1 MQQPM
6 AAGPGYPAPAAA
18 PGYVAPQQAPVLPPP
33 GAASAAPA
41 NGAAVLA
48 GNKRSLDDAGVA
60 DGVKRQQLAHVGAH
74 AVPAMAPATP
84 AAVVPRETVYRLVLD
99 LPEGQIVIGR
109 GGMTVREIE
118 GASGGRVKRMSE
130 PPGCQQQ
137 TLVVFGSSRD
147 LPSPGRATRNAA
159 QNAVLECA
167 RWMLQPAGAS
177 PDQPGRLRVLIN
189 RSQEAG
195 VVQNLGSIQ
204 IAAPGVQ
211 VALRRGTELPACA
224 LDNDV
229 LVELSG
235 PSSTVLAALEPLSH
249 VLREHPVLERP
260 GGPPPVMLAMAA
272 QRAGP
277 GGPPLASAPPAGPP
291 PMLAAGGPG
300 YGAPPAYRP
309 Y

>member
-118 GASGGRVKRMSE
+118 GASGGGATRWGGWEGLQTER
-130 PPGCQQQ
+130 PAGQQQ
-137 TLVVFGSSRD
+137 AHTAGGYV
-147 LPSPGRATRNAA
+147 ATRCCGN
-159 QNAVLECA
+159 
-167 RWMLQPAGAS
+167 P
-177 PDQPGRLRVLIN
+177 
-189 RSQEAG
+189 
-195 VVQNLGSIQ
+195 
-204 IAAPGVQ
+204 
-211 VALRRGTELPACA
+211 ELPGQPDAPSCVSCA
-224 LDNDV
+224 Q
-229 LVELSG
+229 
-235 PSSTVLAALEPLSH
+235 AA
-249 VLREHPVLERP
+249 
-260 GGPPPVMLAMAA
+260 A
-272 QRAGP
+272 
-277 GGPPLASAPPAGPP
+277 
-291 PMLAAGGPG
+291 
-300 YGAPPAYRP
+300 
-309 Y
+309 